1 MKSRVGIM
9 FVKNCAKYA
18 KGMKLIDIG
27 YLLACVGVAMVGV
40 GSMKIDNSTGDAFSG
55 DNKEFEKLNKAFN
68 TVYEDHDK
76 HVRFSVQPNKEK

>member
-9 FVKNCAKYA
+9 FVKNCAKYT
-18 KGMKLIDIG
+18 KGIKLIDLGHQIASVGLIMAAIG
-27 YLLACVGVAMVGV
+27 SL
-40 GSMKIDNSTGDAFSG
+40 KIYGATGDTFSG
-55 DNKEFEKLNKAFN
+55 DNKEFEELNKAFN